1 MTPLGL
7 ARHGEEA
14 MKHITTRLL
23 VLCMSWLVMAQ
34 PSLAQSASGL
44 GQAAVEEILNQSL
57 TQKKGMSIYIGG
69 QVINAI
75 FVKRIDANTIEV
87 RNQTFGRIIIRLDR
101 IDAIAL
107 S

>member
-1 MTPLGL
+1 MT
-7 ARHGEEA
+7 
-14 MKHITTRLL
+14 HITTRLL
-23 VLCMSWLVMAQ
+23 VLCLSCLVVSQAAV
-34 PSLAQSASGL
+34 AQSAGSAL
-44 GQAAVEEILNQSL
+44 APAAVEEILNQSL

-87 RNQTFGRIIIRLDR
+87 RNQTFGRIIIRVDR